1 MVSGFKIRQID
12 HALFELSETVKYL
25 EENWTEKELI
35 QFANAVDNTV
45 EIISRHPEIY
55 PVSNKKR
62 KIRKAVVDKNN
73 IIYYRVVKDSI
84 QILSVFGTKQDPAKR
99 KQKTVAHKRISCDIR
114 QQQVFVA
121 ESTRLASMTDEDAE
135 GKIVFLEKM
144 KPYVKNISGNRG
156 QVMVCFAVE
165 NPYFR
170 NRNSLILVGKEEI
183 DAKW

>member
-1 MVSGFKIRQID
+1 MVSGFKIRWTD

-99 KQKTVAHKRISCDIR
+99 K
-114 QQQVFVA
+114 
-121 ESTRLASMTDEDAE
+121 
-135 GKIVFLEKM
+135 
-144 KPYVKNISGNRG
+144 
-156 QVMVCFAVE
+156 
-165 NPYFR
+165 
-170 NRNSLILVGKEEI
+170 
-183 DAKW
+183 